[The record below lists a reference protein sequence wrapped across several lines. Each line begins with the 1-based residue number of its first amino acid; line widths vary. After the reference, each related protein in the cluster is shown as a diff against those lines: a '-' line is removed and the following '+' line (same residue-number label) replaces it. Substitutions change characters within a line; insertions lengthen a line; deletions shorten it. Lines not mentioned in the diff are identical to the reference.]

1 MRAFLIGGLL
11 AALALPVL
19 GFDDW
24 RRNDG
29 YYGRDDR
36 YRRDDR
42 QYGRYRDNDSRRY
55 GNNSPIERT
64 ISDLRRV
71 GYSGYMSGGDRKHAD
86 KAVRELE
93 QFRQKWQDGKWDNG
107 KLDKAISEMRHLA
120 DARQLNGQDRRVI
133 VRSID
138 DLLAFR
144 SSGGRYSSR
153 F

>member
-1 MRAFLIGGLL
+1 MRAFLIGTLITGL
-11 AALALPVL
+11 AIPGF

-24 RRNDG
+24 RRDG

-36 YRRDDR
+36 YGRNGG
-42 QYGRYRDNDSRRY
+42 QYGRYRDSDTRRY
-55 GNNSPIERT
+55 GNFSPIERT

-71 GYSGYMSGGDRKHAD
+71 GYGGYMSNGDRKHAD

-107 KLDKAISEMRHLA
+107 KLDKAISEMRHLT
-120 DARQLNGQDRRVI
+120 DARQLNNQDRRLI
-133 VRSID
+133 ARSID

-144 SSGGRYSSR
+144 SSGGRYSNR